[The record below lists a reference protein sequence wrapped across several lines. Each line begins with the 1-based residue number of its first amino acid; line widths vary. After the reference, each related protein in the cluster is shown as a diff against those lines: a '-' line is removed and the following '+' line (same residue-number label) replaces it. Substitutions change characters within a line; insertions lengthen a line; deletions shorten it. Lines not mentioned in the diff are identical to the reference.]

1 MSAQAA
7 FASAY
12 AAIVA
17 PSAATTALMVVD
29 GGSGETA
36 KILLDAALQAD
47 MLVIDVELLATDA
60 APWLGTAAPG
70 TADGCALGP
79 GAAPNR
85 LRIRTDA
92 GAVFLA
98 SNIDLVLRSNGI
110 NKVVFAGGEP
120 WEFIAVVDTTLAM
133 RGCGVVSPATS
144 EEATALATAWRSDRS
159 NQRGS
164 QPAGKAGRT
173 PVEP

>member
-1 MSAQAA
+1 MSARAA
-7 FASAY
+7 FSGAY
-12 AAIVA
+12 EAIVA

-36 KILLDAALQAD
+36 KILLDAALHAD
-47 MLVIDVELLATDA
+47 MLVIDVELLATHA

-98 SNIDLVLRSNGI
+98 SNIDLVL
-110 NKVVFAGGEP
+110 
-120 WEFIAVVDTTLAM
+120 
-133 RGCGVVSPATS
+133 
-144 EEATALATAWRSDRS
+144 
-159 NQRGS
+159 
-164 QPAGKAGRT
+164 
-173 PVEP
+173 